1 MDAKELYSK
10 VEQIVTTAISS
21 GQDVEQIVEKEV
33 EKVAKEFFSK
43 SGEKLDEMQK
53 VSFDVI
59 KDVKEKTGDN
69 KDVLKGVAVGMLKG
83 AQEGAKLPMKTAK
96 DMATHLVKQCI
107 SIGVDLKEIPLTL
120 FKDFKKGFLG

>member
-1 MDAKELYSK
+1 MDIRELYSK

-59 KDVKEKTGDN
+59 KDVKDKVGNNEDA
-69 KDVLKGVAVGMLKG
+69 LKGVAAGMLKG
-83 AQEGAKLPMKTAK
+83 AQEGAKLSIETAK

-107 SIGVDLKEIPLTL
+107 SIGIDLKDIPLAL
-120 FKDFKKGFLG
+120 FKNFKKGFLG

>member
-1 MDAKELYSK
+1 MDIKEFYSK

-43 SGEKLDEMQK
+43 SGERLDEMQK
-53 VSFDVI
+53 VSFDVL

-69 KDVLKGVAVGMLKG
+69 KNALKGVAVGLLKG
-83 AQEGAKLPMKTAK
+83 AQEGAKLSVNTAK
-96 DMATHLVKQCI
+96 DMASHLVKQCI
-107 SIGVDLKEIPLTL
+107 SIGIDLKEIPLTL
-120 FKDFKKGFLG
+120 FKDFKKGIMG